1 MAERTKD
8 SASIARCRW
17 EPVGLGLIVT
27 SYGRCV
33 SVSKRLD
40 QLMNES
46 FVADLG
52 YPADQATIARVVRGL
67 QLLAD
72 EIDAIDTQVAQVTQV
87 TQVAVAGVAGV
98 AGVAEVAEVAEVA
111 DDPPASVAPEQ
122 AEQAGHDTPTV
133 HADHDSPIGLE

>member
-1 MAERTKD
+1 MADRTKD

-72 EIDAIDTQVAQVTQV
+72 EIDAIDTQVAQVAQVTQV
-87 TQVAVAGVAGV
+87 TQVAVAG
-98 AGVAEVAEVAEVA
+98 VAEVA

-122 AEQAGHDTPTV
+122 AEQAGYDTPTV

>member
-1 MAERTKD
+1 MADRTKD

-72 EIDAIDTQVAQVTQV
+72 EIDAIDTQVAQVAQVAQV
-87 TQVAVAGVAGV
+87 TQVAVAG
-98 AGVAEVAEVAEVA
+98 VAEVA

-122 AEQAGHDTPTV
+122 AEQAGYDTPTV

>member
-1 MAERTKD
+1 MADRTKD

-72 EIDAIDTQVAQVTQV
+72 EIDAIDTQVAQVAQVTQV
-87 TQVAVAGVAGV
+87 TQVAVAGVAG
-98 AGVAEVAEVAEVA
+98 VAEVAEVA

-122 AEQAGHDTPTV
+122 AEQAGYDTPTV

>member
-1 MAERTKD
+1 MADRTKD

-72 EIDAIDTQVAQVTQV
+72 EIDAIDTQVAQVAQVAQVTQV
-87 TQVAVAGVAGV
+87 TQVAVAG
-98 AGVAEVAEVAEVA
+98 VAEVA

-122 AEQAGHDTPTV
+122 AEQAGYDTPTV

>member
-72 EIDAIDTQVAQVTQV
+72 EINAIDTQVAQVTQV
-87 TQVAVAGVAGV
+87 TQVAVAG
-98 AGVAEVAEVAEVA
+98 VAEVAEVA

-122 AEQAGHDTPTV
+122 AEQAGYDTPTV

>member
-1 MAERTKD
+1 MADRTKD

-87 TQVAVAGVAGV
+87 TQVAVAGVA
-98 AGVAEVAEVAEVA
+98 EVA

-122 AEQAGHDTPTV
+122 AEQAGYDTPTV